1 MKHRPAKIFCLFVFL
16 AMANSARL
24 CAQTGTNAIAAEAT
38 NAAVKVS
45 LPAATNTTLV
55 APPPKPRPATIIE
68 AAGPAD
74 FDLSRHRVIYHD
86 HVRVDDPAMK
96 LTCERLTA
104 DLPDS
109 GGRMTNIVAET
120 NVVIDFTDDKGQTN
134 HVTGEK
140 AVYAYDVQNGVTNE
154 TVTLTGQPELDNA
167 QGKATGDVIVWNR
180 TSNHLNISNP
190 KMVFR
195 QNLNG
200 AAAGTNSPPATNRP
214 AADTNFPPGKLDLVP
229 EHHAPPLNH

>member
-1 MKHRPAKIFCLFVFL
+1 MKNRPATIFCLVGLSAL
-16 AMANSARL
+16 ATNGRL
-24 CAQTGTNAIAAEAT
+24 CAQMNTNVVEANAT
-38 NAAVKVS
+38 NAAVKAS
-45 LPAATNTTLV
+45 MPAATNTTQV
-55 APPPKPRPATIIE
+55 VEPPKPRPVTVIE
-68 AAGPAD
+68 ADGPAD
-74 FDLSRHRVIYHD
+74 FDLAGRRVIYHD

-96 LTCERLTA
+96 LTCEILTA

-190 KMVFR
+190 KMVFH

-200 AAAGTNSPPATNRP
+200 AVAGTNSPPATNPPP
-214 AADTNFPPGKLDLVP
+214 AV
-229 EHHAPPLNH
+229 APR

>member
-1 MKHRPAKIFCLFVFL
+1 MKNRLARNFCLIGLL
-16 AMANSARL
+16 ALANNGML
-24 CAQTGTNAIAAEAT
+24 CAQTNTTVVVVNAT

-45 LPAATNTTLV
+45 MPAATNTTQVVL
-55 APPPKPRPATIIE
+55 PPKPRPLTLISSE
-68 AAGPAD
+68 SWD
-74 FDLSRHRVIYHD
+74 FDMNNHKVIYRG

-96 LTCERLTA
+96 LTCEWLTA

-109 GGRMTNIVAET
+109 GERMTNIVAET
-120 NVVIDFTDDKGQTN
+120 NVVIDFTDDKGQTM
-134 HVTGEK
+134 HATGEE

-167 QGKATGDVIVWNR
+167 QGKSTGDLIVWNR
-180 TSNHLNISNP
+180 TSNHLYISNP

-200 AAAGTNSPPATNRP
+200 AATGTNSPSATNPPAT
-214 AADTNFPPGKLDLVP
+214 
-229 EHHAPPLNH
+229 APR